1 MRIFQYK
8 REEILLDL
16 GRHLGYKTHARS
28 LDSKGVRKRSPNEP
42 SRGERMKYID
52 EMDLKGKRVLF
63 RFDFNVPLDG
73 NQNITDDTRIRSVL
87 PTINY
92 ALDENA
98 KIVIASHLG
107 RPKGKFSETMSLAP
121 VAKRLSRLL
130 GKNVTLTKDVIG
142 PEVKKTVAAM
152 KPGDIVM
159 LENLRFDAREEKN
172 EEEFSRELA
181 SLADVYIDDAFG
193 NAHRSHASN
202 VGITKFVK
210 DCGAGFLMKKE
221 LTYFSKALEKPARPL
236 VAIIGGSKVSGKLEA
251 MANLINRVNK
261 MIIGGGMA
269 FTFLKAQGVE
279 VGKSIVEPEL
289 IEKAREVLETAK
301 ILGVKVYLP
310 VDCVIAESK
319 DSEAETKIVPIQ
331 EINPQWMGLD
341 IGPATITLFTEAL
354 NNAKTIV
361 WNGPMGVFEIDAFSR
376 GTSAL
381 AHSVA
386 NSYALSI
393 VGGGDT
399 DVAIDKAGERDN
411 MSYISTGGGAFLE
424 LLEGKELP
432 AVKALKAC
440 N

>member
-1 MRIFQYK
+1 
-8 REEILLDL
+8 
-16 GRHLGYKTHARS
+16 
-28 LDSKGVRKRSPNEP
+28 
-42 SRGERMKYID
+42 MKYID

-107 RPKGKFSETMSLAP
+107 RPKGKVVETMSLAP

-172 EEEFSRELA
+172 DEEFSRELA

-236 VAIIGGSKVSGKLEA
+236 VAIVGGSKVSGKLEA

-301 ILGVKVYLP
+301 NLGVKIYLP

>member
-1 MRIFQYK
+1 
-8 REEILLDL
+8 
-16 GRHLGYKTHARS
+16 
-28 LDSKGVRKRSPNEP
+28 
-42 SRGERMKYID
+42 MKYID

-107 RPKGKFSETMSLAP
+107 RPKGKFSEAMSLAP

-142 PEVKKTVAAM
+142 PEVKNTVAAM

-172 EEEFSRELA
+172 DEEFSRELA

-210 DCGAGFLMKKE
+210 NCGAGFLMKKE

-236 VAIIGGSKVSGKLEA
+236 VAIVGGSKVSGKLEA

-301 ILGVKVYLP
+301 NLGVKVYLP

-386 NSYALSI
+386 HSYALSI

-432 AVKALKAC
+432 AVKALKDC
-440 N
+440 K

>member
-1 MRIFQYK
+1 
-8 REEILLDL
+8 
-16 GRHLGYKTHARS
+16 
-28 LDSKGVRKRSPNEP
+28 
-42 SRGERMKYID
+42 MKYID

-107 RPKGKFSETMSLAP
+107 RPKGKVVEKMSLAP

-142 PEVKKTVAAM
+142 PEVKKTIDAM

-172 EEEFSRELA
+172 DEVFARELA
-181 SLADVYIDDAFG
+181 NLADVYIDDAFG

-202 VGITKFVK
+202 VGITKFVPV
-210 DCGAGFLMKKE
+210 CGAGFLMKKE
-221 LTYFSKALEKPARPL
+221 LTYFTKALEKPARPL
-236 VAIIGGSKVSGKLEA
+236 VAIVGGSKVSGKLEA
-251 MANLINRVNK
+251 MANLIKRVNK
-261 MIIGGGMA
+261 MVIGGGMA

-289 IEKAREVLETAK
+289 IDKATEVLETAK
-301 ILGVKVYLP
+301 KLGVKVYLP

-319 DSEAETKIVPIQ
+319 EPEAETKIVPIQ
-331 EINPQWMGLD
+331 EINSQWMGLD

-432 AVKALKAC
+432 AVKALKTC
-440 N
+440 K

>member
-1 MRIFQYK
+1 
-8 REEILLDL
+8 
-16 GRHLGYKTHARS
+16 
-28 LDSKGVRKRSPNEP
+28 
-42 SRGERMKYID
+42 MKYID

-98 KIVIASHLG
+98 KLVIASHLG
-107 RPKGKFSETMSLAP
+107 RPKGKVVETMSLAP

-236 VAIIGGSKVSGKLEA
+236 VAIVGGSKVSGKLEA

>member
-1 MRIFQYK
+1 
-8 REEILLDL
+8 
-16 GRHLGYKTHARS
+16 
-28 LDSKGVRKRSPNEP
+28 
-42 SRGERMKYID
+42 MKYID

-98 KIVIASHLG
+98 KIIVVSHLG
-107 RPKGKFSETMSLAP
+107 RPKGQFAEKMSLAP

-172 EEEFSRELA
+172 DEEFSRELA

-236 VAIIGGSKVSGKLEA
+236 VAIVGGSKVSGKLEA

-301 ILGVKVYLP
+301 NLGVKVYLP

>member
-1 MRIFQYK
+1 
-8 REEILLDL
+8 
-16 GRHLGYKTHARS
+16 
-28 LDSKGVRKRSPNEP
+28 
-42 SRGERMKYID
+42 
-52 EMDLKGKRVLF
+52 
-63 RFDFNVPLDG
+63 
-73 NQNITDDTRIRSVL
+73 
-87 PTINY
+87 
-92 ALDENA
+92 
-98 KIVIASHLG
+98 
-107 RPKGKFSETMSLAP
+107 MSLAP

-172 EEEFSRELA
+172 DEEFSRELA

-236 VAIIGGSKVSGKLEA
+236 VAIVGGSKVSGKLEA

-301 ILGVKVYLP
+301 KLGVKVYLP

-386 NSYALSI
+386 HSYALSI

>member
-1 MRIFQYK
+1 MISNATWAIKYRPANL
-8 REEILLDL
+8 EE
-16 GRHLGYKTHARS
+16 
-28 LDSKGVRKRSPNEP
+28 KGGNGVPNDIG
-42 SRGERMKYID
+42 RGERMKYID

-63 RFDFNVPLDG
+63 RFDFNVPLDA

-98 KIVIASHLG
+98 KVIIASHLG
-107 RPKGKFSETMSLAP
+107 RPKGKFVEKMSLAP

-130 GKNVTLTKDVIG
+130 GKNVTLAKDVTG
-142 PEVKKTVAAM
+142 PEVRKTVEAM

-172 EEEFSRELA
+172 DEEFSRELA
-181 SLADVYIDDAFG
+181 SYADVYIDDAFG

-202 VGITKFVK
+202 VGITKFVPI
-210 DCGAGFLMKKE
+210 CGAGFLMKKE

-236 VAIIGGSKVSGKLEA
+236 VAIVGGSKVSGKLEA
-251 MANLINRVNK
+251 LANMIKRVNK
-261 MIIGGGMA
+261 MVIGGGMA

-279 VGKSIVEPEL
+279 VGKSIVEEEL
-289 IEKAREVLETAK
+289 IEKARDVLETAK
-301 ILGVKVYLP
+301 KLGVKVYLP

-319 DSEAETKIVPIQ
+319 DPEAETKIVPVQ

-432 AVKALKAC
+432 AVKALKTGK
-440 N
+440 